1 MKKEYTL
8 KRFIYDSLFILGYLF
23 TVSLISFVISFTLIV
38 AASYFTEIANTETA
52 MIVILATIAF
62 AYSVF
67 EFSRIYKEK
76 WTPAI
81 FIISIFMFASDV
93 IRSDQSGRNKMEY
106 NIEPAFQSAKFKN
119 VLTNWQRVRLH

>member
-1 MKKEYTL
+1 MKEEYTL
-8 KRFIYDSLFILGYLF
+8 KSFIYDSLFILGYLF
-23 TVSLISFVISFTLIV
+23 TVSLMSFVISFALI
-38 AASYFTEIANTETA
+38 AAVINFTEITDTEPV
-52 MIVILATIAF
+52 MIVILAATAF

-81 FIISIFMFASDV
+81 FIISIFVFASDV
-93 IRSDQSGRNKMEY
+93 IQSNQSGKNKVEY

-119 VLTNWQRVRLH
+119 VLSNWQRARIH